1 MFMRILQEVID
12 EKTGKTE
19 EKEEIPSINL
29 TTDGYIP
36 QNYVDSDL
44 EKLRLY
50 QRLDEA
56 DDIAHLDEVKAEL
69 TDLYGKLPREVATLV
84 EKREFDILCH
94 DDRIDHVSEQKNG
107 VEVTLSRELTSHT
120 DGNLLMELVTQLSR
134 NIRIA
139 YTFDKITLKF
149 PKEGEW
155 LGTMNLFLRQVD
167 RFVKG

>member
-1 MFMRILQEVID
+1 M
-12 EKTGKTE
+12 
-19 EKEEIPSINL
+19 
-29 TTDGYIP
+29 
-36 QNYVDSDL
+36 
-44 EKLRLY
+44 
-50 QRLDEA
+50 
-56 DDIAHLDEVKAEL
+56 
-69 TDLYGKLPREVATLV
+69 
-84 EKREFDILCH
+84 
-94 DDRIDHVSEQKNG
+94 SEQKNG